1 MSGKPNIDRKTERRQ
16 ATIDEIVV
24 AAWALSREHGL
35 GDFSMRD
42 LGAEVGMRAQSLY
55 GYFSSKHEIF
65 DAMFCEGNRA
75 LIDHL
80 HSGGDHDGRDGDPL
94 EEIVA
99 GGRRFFSFCTSD
111 PVRYQL
117 LFQRTI
123 PGFEPSPGSYAVAQE
138 AYDVATGPIR
148 ALGLTE
154 SEVDLYVAVL
164 AGLVAQQIS
173 NEPGG
178 DRWEQ
183 LLEPALAMVLHE
195 LAPEL
200 AGVSSTTSGITSG
213 TASIITSIMRST
225 P

>member
-1 MSGKPNIDRKTERRQ
+1 MSGKPNVDRKTERRQ
-16 ATIDEIVV
+16 ATIGEIVV

-35 GDFSMRD
+35 GNFSMRE

-75 LIDHL
+75 LIAHI
-80 HSGGDHDGRDGDPL
+80 RDGGGHDDRDDDPR
-94 EEIVA
+94 EAIIA
-99 GGRRFFSFCTSD
+99 AGRRFFSFCTRD

-123 PGFEPSPGSYAVAQE
+123 PGFEPSPESYAVARQ
-138 AYDVATGPIR
+138 AYDVAVGPVR
-148 ALGLTE
+148 ALGLTD
-154 SEVDLYVAVL
+154 SEVDLFVAVL

-195 LAPEL
+195 YAPEP
-200 AGVSSTTSGITSG
+200 ASVSSTSSRTTPST
-213 TASIITSIMRST
+213 TPIMRST

>member
-1 MSGKPNIDRKTERRQ
+1 MSGKPNGNRKTERRQ
-16 ATIDEIVV
+16 ATIDEIVA
-24 AAWALSREHGL
+24 AAWGLSRERGL
-35 GDFSMRD
+35 GNFSMRD

-55 GYFSSKHEIF
+55 GYFSSKLEIY

-75 LIDHL
+75 LIDDL
-80 HSGGDHDGRDGDPL
+80 RNGGGHDERDDDPL
-94 EEIVA
+94 DEILAV
-99 GGRRFFSFCTSD
+99 GRRFFGFCTSD

-123 PGFEPSPGSYAVAQE
+123 PGFEPSPESYAAAQE
-138 AYDVATGPIR
+138 AYDGAMGPVR
-148 ALGLTE
+148 ALGLSE

-178 DRWEQ
+178 DRWEK
-183 LLEPALAMVLHE
+183 LLDTALAMVLRE

-200 AGVSSTTSGITSG
+200 TNTSTT
-213 TASIITSIMRST
+213 RS
-225 P
+225 PR

>member
-1 MSGKPNIDRKTERRQ
+1 MSGKANSDRKTERRQ
-16 ATIDEIVV
+16 ATIDEIVA
-24 AAWALSREHGL
+24 AAWTLSREQGL
-35 GDFSMRD
+35 GNFSMRD

-80 HSGGDHDGRDGDPL
+80 GNGRDRDVSDDHLPDQIL
-94 EEIVA
+94 I
-99 GGRRFFSFCTSD
+99 GGRRFFGFCTSD

-117 LFQRTI
+117 MFQRTI
-123 PGFEPSPGSYAVAQE
+123 PGFEPSPKSYAVAQE
-138 AYDVATGPIR
+138 AYDVAVEPFR

-154 SEVDLYVAVL
+154 SEVDLFVAVL
-164 AGLVAQQIS
+164 AGLIAQQIS

-183 LLEPALAMVLHE
+183 LLEPAFAMLLNE
-195 LAPEL
+195 F
-200 AGVSSTTSGITSG
+200 AGASTTTSTIT
-213 TASIITSIMRST
+213 
-225 P
+225 